1 MIFFILDLEGVLTQQ
16 ALIEVTLTFFVL
28 QDWYTSLNTQRS
40 LLGYKGQK
48 ITYLHKIVW
57 SSWNQFHVLRWKKG
71 PPNFCTMAKKNG
83 HCVELKWFW
92 LYAWPIFS
100 LLLPAQVIIYESY
113 SFFRH
118 FNEILHKITIFYYIF
133 PLFL

>member
-1 MIFFILDLEGVLTQQ
+1 M
-16 ALIEVTLTFFVL
+16 
-28 QDWYTSLNTQRS
+28 
-40 LLGYKGQK
+40 
-48 ITYLHKIVW
+48 YLHKIVW
-57 SSWNQFHVLRWKKG
+57 YSWNQFHVLRWKKG

-133 PLFL
+133 PLEGIYIILIPSLATAKPLLKFFFSWICNISVGIFLFYVWVLSRL